1 MLDMVGRIAHS
12 ESYKTKMSV
21 LEFLQIAVFSN
32 FPALVHGAGYRPQVV
47 TLVKSL
53 LQVRAGSRYTQCM
66 QVFLIHLSVSLC
78 RGFSGEHNIFVKP
91 EIRLKPF
98 PVKTT
103 FF

>member
-1 MLDMVGRIAHS
+1 MSPLQALCYLSACILPAAGIQPMLDMVGRIAHS

-53 LQVRAGSRYTQCM
+53 LQVGQPIET
-66 QVFLIHLSVSLC
+66 I
-78 RGFSGEHNIFVKP
+78 
-91 EIRLKPF
+91 
-98 PVKTT
+98 
-103 FF
+103 